1 MFKKIEKGDTVGVIA
16 PSSRIDK
23 DDLEAINNS
32 VLLME
37 STGLK
42 VKFAKNAFKTT
53 LGYSA
58 TPQEK
63 AQDINE
69 MFADDEVKMIFC
81 VSGGFN
87 SNTVFEYLDYDVIK
101 NNPKPLCGFSDS
113 TSIEN
118 VIYQKT
124 GVITFNGPTFK
135 ALTSWATPYAYEEVV
150 KRFMKGDMQLGQAED
165 EYSTIREGVA
175 EGILV
180 GGNLSLVSEMAV
192 GNYSI
197 DFTDKILFI
206 EEFCLET
213 PPELVSNYFYH
224 LKQNGVF
231 DKIKGIWVGNYDG
244 SVALEKI
251 LLDVLEADTMNNIN
265 QESKYSFPIIK
276 SNNFGHTEKKTVIPV
291 GGKAKIDTSKK
302 IKIEIT
308 ENFME

>member
-1 MFKKIEKGDTVGVIA
+1 MFKLLKKGDIIGVIA
-16 PSSRIDK
+16 PSSKIDE
-23 DDLEAINNS
+23 DDLETINNS

-42 VKFAKNAFKTT
+42 VKFGKNTFKKT

-63 AQDINE
+63 AEDIKE
-69 MFADDEVKMIFC
+69 MYEDKEVKMIFC

-87 SNTVFEYLDYDVIK
+87 SNSVFEYLDYETIK

-113 TSIEN
+113 TSLEN
-118 VIYQKT
+118 IIYSKT
-124 GVITFNGPTFK
+124 GVMTFNGPTFK

-150 KRFMKGDMQLGQAED
+150 KRFMKGDMQLGQNDD
-165 EYSTIREGVA
+165 EYVSIKEGKA
-175 EGILV
+175 DGILV
-180 GGNLSLVSEMAV
+180 GGNLSLTSEMV
-192 GNYSI
+192 SGNYAI
-197 DFTDKILFI
+197 DFTNKILFI

-213 PPELVSNYFYH
+213 PPEGVSNYLYH
-224 LKQNGVF
+224 MKQNGVF

-251 LLDVLEADTMNNIN
+251 LLDVLED
-265 QESKYSFPIIK
+265 KYDFPIIK

-291 GGKAKIDTSKK
+291 GGKARIDTSKK
-302 IKIEIT
+302 IKIEIV

>member
-1 MFKKIEKGDTVGVIA
+1 MFIKVKKGDTVGVIA
-16 PSSRIDK
+16 PSSKIDE

-42 VKFAKNAFKTT
+42 VKFAKNAFKNT
-53 LGYSA
+53 LGYGA
-58 TPQEK
+58 TPKEK
-63 AQDINE
+63 AEDINE
-69 MFADDEVKMIFC
+69 MFADKEVKLIFC

-87 SNTVFEYLDYDVIK
+87 SNTVFEYLDYEVIK

-113 TSIEN
+113 TSLGNI
-118 VIYQKT
+118 IYAKT

-150 KRFMKGDMQLGQAED
+150 KRFIDGNMNLGKDDD
-165 EYSTIREGVA
+165 EYITIKEGMA

-180 GGNLSLVSEMAV
+180 GGNLSLVNEMSA
-192 GNYSI
+192 GKYAIN
-197 DFTDKILFI
+197 FTDKILFI

-213 PPELVSNYFYH
+213 PPELVSNYLYNM
-224 LKQNGVF
+224 KQNGVF

-251 LLDVLEADTMNNIN
+251 LLDVLED
-265 QESKYSFPIIK
+265 KYSFPIIK

-302 IKIEIT
+302 VKIEIT
-308 ENFME
+308 ENFMK

>member
-1 MFKKIEKGDTVGVIA
+1 MFEKLKKGDTVGVIA
-16 PSSRIDK
+16 PSSKIDE
-23 DDLEAINNS
+23 DDLEVINNS

-42 VKFAKNAFKTT
+42 VKFGKNAFKKT
-53 LGYSA
+53 LEYSA

-63 AQDINE
+63 AEDINA
-69 MFADDEVKMIFC
+69 MFADKEVKLIFC

-87 SNTVFEYLDYDVIK
+87 SNSVFEYLDYEVIK

-113 TSIEN
+113 TSLEN
-118 VIYQKT
+118 VIYSKT

-150 KRFMKGDMQLGQAED
+150 KRFMKGDMSIGQDDD
-165 EYSTIREGVA
+165 EYITIKEGQA

-180 GGNLSLVSEMAV
+180 GGNLSLTNEMAC

-213 PPELVSNYFYH
+213 PPEGVSNYLYH
-224 LKQNGVF
+224 MKQNGVF

-251 LLDVLEADTMNNIN
+251 LLDVLED
-265 QESKYSFPIIK
+265 KYDFPIIK

-291 GGKAKIDTSKK
+291 GGRARIDTSKK
-302 IKIEIT
+302 VKIEIV
-308 ENFME
+308 ENFMD

>member
-1 MFKKIEKGDTVGVIA
+1 MFEKIKKGDTVGVIA
-16 PSSRIDK
+16 PSSEIDK
-23 DDLEAINNS
+23 DDLEVINNS

-42 VKFAKNAFKTT
+42 VKFGKNAFKNT
-53 LGYSA
+53 LGYGA
-58 TPQEK
+58 TPKEK
-63 AQDINE
+63 AEDINE
-69 MFADDEVKMIFC
+69 MFKDKEVKMIFC

-87 SNTVFEYLDYDVIK
+87 SNSVFEYLDYDAIK
-101 NNPKPLCGFSDS
+101 ANPKPLIGFSDS

-118 VIYQKT
+118 AIYAKT

-150 KRFMKGDMQLGQAED
+150 KRFMQGDMQLGQDDD
-165 EYSTIREGVA
+165 EYITVKAGIA

-180 GGNLSLVSEMAV
+180 GGNLSLTNEMV
-192 GNYSI
+192 CGEYSI
-197 DFTDKILFI
+197 DFQDKILFI

-213 PPELVSNYFYH
+213 PPELAANYFYH
-224 LKQNGVF
+224 MKQNGVF

-251 LLDVLEADTMNNIN
+251 LLDVLED
-265 QESKYSFPIIK
+265 KYNFPIIK

-291 GGKAKIDTSKK
+291 GGKARIDTSKER
-302 IKIEIT
+302 KIEIT
-308 ENFME
+308 ENFIK

>member
-1 MFKKIEKGDTVGVIA
+1 MFIKVKKGDTVGVIA
-16 PSSRIDK
+16 PSSKIDE
-23 DDLEAINNS
+23 DDLEVINNS

-42 VKFAKNAFKTT
+42 VKFAKNAFKNT
-53 LGYSA
+53 LGYGA
-58 TPQEK
+58 TPKEK
-63 AQDINE
+63 AEDINE
-69 MFADDEVKMIFC
+69 MFADKEVKLIFC

-87 SNTVFEYLDYDVIK
+87 SNTVFEYLDYELIK

-113 TSIEN
+113 TSLGNI
-118 VIYQKT
+118 IYAKT

-150 KRFMKGDMQLGQAED
+150 KRFIDGNMNLGKDDD
-165 EYSTIREGVA
+165 EYITIKEGMA
-175 EGILV
+175 EGILI
-180 GGNLSLVSEMAV
+180 GGNLSLVNEMSA
-192 GNYSI
+192 GKYAIN
-197 DFTDKILFI
+197 FTDKILFI

-213 PPELVSNYFYH
+213 PPELVSNYLYNM
-224 LKQNGVF
+224 KQNGVF

-251 LLDVLEADTMNNIN
+251 LLDVLED
-265 QESKYSFPIIK
+265 KYSFPIIK

-302 IKIEIT
+302 VKIEIT
-308 ENFME
+308 ENFMK

>member
-1 MFKKIEKGDTVGVIA
+1 MFQKIKKGDTIGVIA
-16 PSSRIDK
+16 PSSKIDE

-37 STGLK
+37 ITGLK
-42 VKFAKNAFKTT
+42 VKFAKNAFSKT

-58 TPQEK
+58 TPEEK
-63 AQDINE
+63 AEDIKE
-69 MFADDEVKMIFC
+69 MFLDDEVKMIFA

-87 SNTVFEYLDYDVIK
+87 SNSLFEYLDYDVIK
-101 NNPKPLCGFSDS
+101 NNPKPLCGFSDT
-113 TSIEN
+113 TSLTN

-150 KRFMKGDMQLGQAED
+150 KRFMNGDMKLGQDDD
-165 EYSTIREGVA
+165 EYITIREGQA

-180 GGNLSLVSEMAV
+180 GGNLSLVNEMVA

-197 DFTDKILFI
+197 DFKDKILFI

-213 PPELVSNYFYH
+213 PPEGVSNYLYH
-224 LKQNGVF
+224 MRQNGVF

-251 LLDVLEADTMNNIN
+251 LLDVIGD
-265 QESKYSFPIIK
+265 KYSFPIIK
-276 SNNFGHTEKKTVIPV
+276 SNNFGHTERKTVIPV
-291 GGKAKIDTSKK
+291 GGKAKIDTTKK
-302 IKIEIT
+302 IKIEII
-308 ENFME
+308 ENFMD

>member
-1 MFKKIEKGDTVGVIA
+1 MFEKIKKGDTVGVIA
-16 PSSRIDK
+16 PSSKIDK
-23 DDLEAINNS
+23 DDLEVINNS

-42 VKFAKNAFKTT
+42 VEFGKNAFKNT
-53 LGYSA
+53 LGYGA

-63 AQDINE
+63 AEDINE
-69 MFADDEVKMIFC
+69 MFKDKEVKMIFC

-87 SNTVFEYLDYDVIK
+87 SNSVFEYLDYDVIK
-101 NNPKPLCGFSDS
+101 ANPKPLIGFSDS

-118 VIYQKT
+118 AIYAKT
-124 GVITFNGPTFK
+124 GVITFNGATFK

-150 KRFMKGDMQLGQAED
+150 KRFMHGDMQLGQDDD
-165 EYSTIREGVA
+165 EYITVKEGIA

-180 GGNLSLVSEMAV
+180 GGNLSLTNEMV
-192 GNYSI
+192 CGEYSI
-197 DFTDKILFI
+197 DFQDKILFI

-213 PPELVSNYFYH
+213 PPELASNYFYH
-224 LKQNGVF
+224 MKQNGVF

-251 LLDVLEADTMNNIN
+251 LLDVLED
-265 QESKYSFPIIK
+265 KYNFPIIK

-291 GGKAKIDTSKK
+291 GGKARIDTSKER
-302 IKIEIT
+302 KIEII
-308 ENFME
+308 ERIVNV

>member
-1 MFKKIEKGDTVGVIA
+1 MFEKLKKGDTVGVIA
-16 PSSRIDK
+16 PSSKIDE

-42 VKFAKNAFKTT
+42 VKFGKNAFKNT
-53 LGYSA
+53 LGYGA
-58 TPQEK
+58 TPREK
-63 AQDINE
+63 AEDINE
-69 MFADDEVKMIFC
+69 MFADKEVKLIFC

-87 SNTVFEYLDYDVIK
+87 SNSVFDYLDYDIIK

-118 VIYQKT
+118 VIYSKT

-135 ALTSWATPYAYEEVV
+135 SLTSWATPYAYEEFV
-150 KRFMKGDMQLGQAED
+150 KRFIDGNMSLGKPED
-165 EYSTIREGVA
+165 EYVTVCKGQA

-180 GGNLSLVSEMAV
+180 GGNLSLTNEMV
-192 GNYSI
+192 CGKYCI

-206 EEFCLET
+206 EEFCLES
-213 PPELVSNYFYH
+213 PPELVSNYLYH
-224 LKQNGVF
+224 MKQNGVF

-251 LLDVLEADTMNNIN
+251 LLDVLED
-265 QESKYSFPIIK
+265 EYKFPIVK

-291 GGKAKIDTSKK
+291 GGKARIDTTKTV
-302 IKIEIT
+302 KIEIT
-308 ENFME
+308 ENFMNDVI

>member
-1 MFKKIEKGDTVGVIA
+1 MFEKLKKGDTVGVIA
-16 PSSRIDK
+16 PSSKIDE
-23 DDLEAINNS
+23 DDLEVINNS

-42 VKFAKNAFKTT
+42 VKFGKNAFKKT

-63 AQDINE
+63 AEDINA
-69 MFADDEVKMIFC
+69 MFADKEVKLIFC

-87 SNTVFEYLDYDVIK
+87 SNSVFEYLDYEVIK

-113 TSIEN
+113 TSLEN
-118 VIYQKT
+118 VIYSKT

-150 KRFMKGDMQLGQAED
+150 KRFIKGNMDLGTPDD
-165 EYSTIREGVA
+165 EYVTIKEGVA
-175 EGILV
+175 EGKLV
-180 GGNLSLVSEMAV
+180 GGNLSLTSQLVC
-192 GNYSI
+192 GKYSV

-213 PPELVSNYFYH
+213 PPEGISNYLYYM
-224 LKQNGVF
+224 KQNNVF

-244 SVALEKI
+244 SVPLEKI
-251 LLDVLEADTMNNIN
+251 LLDVLED
-265 QESKYSFPIIK
+265 KYTFPIIK

-291 GGKAKIDTSKK
+291 GGKALIDTKK
-302 IKIEIT
+302 NRKIEIV
-308 ENFME
+308 ENFMDGK

>member
-1 MFKKIEKGDTVGVIA
+1 MFEKIKKGDIVGVIA
-16 PSSRIDK
+16 PSSKIDE
-23 DDLEAINNS
+23 DDLEVINNS

-42 VKFAKNAFKTT
+42 VKFGKNAFSNT
-53 LGYSA
+53 LGYGA
-58 TPQEK
+58 NPKEK
-63 AQDINE
+63 AEDIND
-69 MFADDEVKMIFC
+69 MFQDKEVKLIFC
-81 VSGGFN
+81 VSGGFS

-113 TSIEN
+113 TSLEN
-118 VIYQKT
+118 VIYSKT

-150 KRFMKGDMQLGQAED
+150 KRFMEGNMSLGQEDD
-165 EYSTIREGVA
+165 EYITIKEGQA

-180 GGNLSLVSEMAV
+180 GGNLSLTNEMCT

-197 DFTDKILFI
+197 DFKDKILFI

-213 PPELVSNYFYH
+213 PPELVLNYLYH
-224 LKQNGVF
+224 MKQNGVF

-251 LLDVLEADTMNNIN
+251 LLDVLED
-265 QESKYSFPIIK
+265 KYNFPIIK

-291 GGKAKIDTSKK
+291 GGMARIDTSKK
-302 IKIEIT
+302 IKIEII
-308 ENFME
+308 ENFMN

>member
-1 MFKKIEKGDTVGVIA
+1 MFQKIRKGDTIGVIA
-16 PSSRIDK
+16 PSSKIDE
-23 DDLEAINNS
+23 DDLETINNS

-42 VKFAKNAFKTT
+42 VKFAKNAFSKT

-58 TPQEK
+58 TPEEK
-63 AQDINE
+63 SEDIKE
-69 MFADDEVKMIFC
+69 MFLDNEVKMIFA

-87 SNTVFEYLDYDVIK
+87 SNSVFEYLDYDAIK
-101 NNPKPLCGFSDS
+101 NNPKPLCGFSDT
-113 TSIEN
+113 TSLTN

-150 KRFMKGDMQLGQAED
+150 KRFMNGDMKLGQEDD
-165 EYSTIREGVA
+165 EYITIREGQA

-180 GGNLSLVSEMAV
+180 GGNLNLVNEMVA

-197 DFTDKILFI
+197 NFKDKILFI
-206 EEFCLET
+206 EELCMET
-213 PPELVSNYFYH
+213 PPEGISNYLYH
-224 LKQNGVF
+224 MKQNGVF

-251 LLDVLEADTMNNIN
+251 LLDVLED
-265 QESKYSFPIIK
+265 KYNFPIIK
-276 SNNFGHTEKKTVIPV
+276 SNNFGHTEKKIVIPV
-291 GGKAKIDTSKK
+291 GGKARIDTSKK
-302 IKIEIT
+302 DKIEII
-308 ENFME
+308 ENFMR